1 LIKEKSVTQNKI
13 VFTVNVLPREGSE
26 QLFRNSI
33 EKMVEN
39 GVGGA
44 SFAPV
49 EIGRT
54 QAVLQG
60 EIIADLRLVTERG
73 LAEYLEDTLASKES
87 IHLDLSLTLEP
98 DGSPQPAACPA
109 AA

>member
-1 LIKEKSVTQNKI
+1 VTQDHI
-13 VFTVNVLPREGSE
+13 VFTLTASPHEGGE
-26 QLFRNSI
+26 QVFRDSI
-33 EKMVEN
+33 DLVVEH

-44 SFAPV
+44 IFTPV
-49 EIGRT
+49 EIGST

-87 IHLDLSLTLEP
+87 IHLDLTLQLEA
-98 DGSPQPAACPA
+98 DGRPLPVARA
-109 AA
+109 AAA

>member
-1 LIKEKSVTQNKI
+1 LKEVNVTQNKI
-13 VFTVNVLPREGSE
+13 VFTVTASPQEGDE
-26 QLFRNSI
+26 EVFRNSI
-33 EKMVEN
+33 GLIVEN
-39 GVGGA
+39 GVGSA
-44 SFAPV
+44 SFIPI
-49 EIGRT
+49 EIGRS

-87 IHLDLSLTLEP
+87 IHLDLSLAMGA
-98 DGSPQPAACPA
+98 DGRPLSVPHPA